1 MTVQYESTVIVS
13 NPPPR
18 LLEIEYTPSETF
30 RGDMVEIKVGVFD
43 AHGIKSVSV
52 NLLGMGGGISP
63 LQLAGEYDWEWEFE
77 GSSRIDTVESWFG
90 VFEVPNSFA
99 PGMQNIPILVED
111 NNGSSTSTTFTGSI
125 VTSMPL
131 VSADKLQISNQPP
144 SISNITLVSGSIVV
158 ESVLI
163 PLSGNGMNYSL
174 EAAVQDIDGISSVQ
188 AKIGRLAPIGKSES
202 WILMTDDGT
211 GADRVAGDGVYSLY
225 FTARSSLG
233 EGEMSILIR
242 ATDVFQETT
251 TAEDQAHSV
260 IIVKSISGNSDANW
274 VQENSTQIILG
285 SLGILL
291 FTSIIAFFIIVR
303 NSEIE

>member
-1 MTVQYESTVIVS
+1 MVVNDVDTDISSVSVDLNGIGLSTIELSASGLMGDQVIHDDIWTARISHDGLQHGIIPVTVFMEDYWMTVQYESTVIVS

-52 NLLGMGGGISP
+52 NLLGLGGGISP

-131 VSADKLQISNQPP
+131 VSAVKLQISNQPP

-174 EAAVQDIDGISSVQ
+174 EATIEDIDGISLF
-188 AKIGRLAPIGKSES
+188 RL
-202 WILMTDDGT
+202 
-211 GADRVAGDGVYSLY
+211 R
-225 FTARSSLG
+225 
-233 EGEMSILIR
+233 
-242 ATDVFQETT
+242 
-251 TAEDQAHSV
+251 
-260 IIVKSISGNSDANW
+260 
-274 VQENSTQIILG
+274 
-285 SLGILL
+285 
-291 FTSIIAFFIIVR
+291 
-303 NSEIE
+303 

>member
-1 MTVQYESTVIVS
+1 
-13 NPPPR
+13 
-18 LLEIEYTPSETF
+18 
-30 RGDMVEIKVGVFD
+30 
-43 AHGIKSVSV
+43 
-52 NLLGMGGGISP
+52 
-63 LQLAGEYDWEWEFE
+63 
-77 GSSRIDTVESWFG
+77 
-90 VFEVPNSFA
+90 
-99 PGMQNIPILVED
+99 MQNIPILVED

-163 PLSGNGMNYSL
+163 PLAGNGMNYSL

>member
-1 MTVQYESTVIVS
+1 M
-13 NPPPR
+13 
-18 LLEIEYTPSETF
+18 SE
-30 RGDMVEIKVGVFD
+30 
-43 AHGIKSVSV
+43 
-52 NLLGMGGGISP
+52 
-63 LQLAGEYDWEWEFE
+63 
-77 GSSRIDTVESWFG
+77 
-90 VFEVPNSFA
+90 
-99 PGMQNIPILVED
+99 
-111 NNGSSTSTTFTGSI
+111 
-125 VTSMPL
+125 
-131 VSADKLQISNQPP
+131 
-144 SISNITLVSGSIVV
+144 SIVV

-163 PLSGNGMNYSL
+163 PLSGNGINYSL
-174 EAAVQDIDGISSVQ
+174 EATIEDIDGISSVQ

-202 WILMTDDGT
+202 WILMSDDGT

-233 EGEMSILIR
+233 EGEMPILIR

-251 TAEDQAHSV
+251 NTEDQAHSV
-260 IIVKSISGNSDANW
+260 TIVKSISGNSDANW

>member
-1 MTVQYESTVIVS
+1 
-13 NPPPR
+13 
-18 LLEIEYTPSETF
+18 
-30 RGDMVEIKVGVFD
+30 
-43 AHGIKSVSV
+43 
-52 NLLGMGGGISP
+52 
-63 LQLAGEYDWEWEFE
+63 
-77 GSSRIDTVESWFG
+77 
-90 VFEVPNSFA
+90 
-99 PGMQNIPILVED
+99 MQNIPILVED
-111 NNGSSTSTTFTGSI
+111 NDGSSTSTTFTGSI
-125 VTSMPL
+125 VTSTPL
-131 VSADKLQISNQPP
+131 VSAVKLQISNQPP
-144 SISNITLVSGSIVV
+144 SISNITLVSESIVV

-163 PLSGNGMNYSL
+163 PLSGNGINYSL
-174 EAAVQDIDGISSVQ
+174 EATIEDIDGISSVQ

-202 WILMTDDGT
+202 WILMSDDGT

-233 EGEMSILIR
+233 EGEMPILIR

-251 TAEDQAHSV
+251 NTEDQAHSV
-260 IIVKSISGNSDANW
+260 TIVKSISGNSDANW